1 MAAPKEA
8 QGLEDFVTVYKS
20 FFLDLPLAGIR
31 WGLGMA
37 EEQEVTQAA
46 WNGYDAAV
54 RLSTT
59 AIDTLYQTP
68 LFAHFM
74 TQSLDGLLRW
84 QRFSNALTDTFFT
97 TVWQTVGLPTAAQ
110 TEALRTEVEA
120 LREEVRSLSRKREGK
135 AKALRA
141 TRRRE
146 RQPAGLDGNGLATTL
161 RSAA

>member
-8 QGLEDFVTVYKS
+8 QGLEDFVALYKS
-20 FFLDLPLAGIR
+20 FFLDLPLAGVR

-37 EEQEVTQAA
+37 EEQEVTRAA

-68 LFAHFM
+68 LFGHFIA
-74 TQSLDGLLRW
+74 QSLDGLLRW
-84 QRFSNALTDTFFT
+84 QRFGNALADTFF
-97 TVWQTVGLPTAAQ
+97 VALWQTVGLPTAAQ
-110 TEALRTEVEA
+110 TQALHTEVAA
-120 LREEVRSLSRKREGK
+120 LREEVRSLSTKQEGK
-135 AKALRA
+135 AKAPRA

-146 RQPAGLDGNGLATTL
+146 RRHPGLNGNGLATTM